1 MSERY
6 GETRIHDVRAAIPFR
21 LAGGKGMVWCAH
33 YSFAITRGEDEIDGD
48 AAGRRCLVA
57 PGPLGADRCRVKQKA
72 CGRLASL

>member
-1 MSERY
+1 MSER
-6 GETRIHDVRAAIPFR
+6 RHDVRRPF
-21 LAGGKGMVWCAH
+21 LFGSMGGKERRARAY
-33 YSFAITRGEDEIDGD
+33 YSSAITRGEDEIDGD